1 MELSKTIQAL
11 VLSNN
16 EPIPFLG
23 FILRRFI
30 IMKKQFFTILS
41 LITVLCSLLV
51 GCGDLSYA
59 TISSNHPTDTI
70 AEDPE
75 DPLPEQ
81 ADSLSGQNGSME
93 SSENVSDTTSTDDTI
108 DIPEEYLSE
117 NSGIEYTVNE
127 NGEYVYD
134 GMLFRHKLVLTSRA
148 PTDKHFISIYIVLT
162 NDTELTAEKIFKDS
176 ICSKGISPNDL
187 MQEYPSYFYVVVGN
201 HVYEEPH

>member
-23 FILRRFI
+23 FILMRFI

-93 SSENVSDTTSTDDTI
+93 SDRKS
-108 DIPEEYLSE
+108 
-117 NSGIEYTVNE
+117 
-127 NGEYVYD
+127 
-134 GMLFRHKLVLTSRA
+134 
-148 PTDKHFISIYIVLT
+148 
-162 NDTELTAEKIFKDS
+162 
-176 ICSKGISPNDL
+176 
-187 MQEYPSYFYVVVGN
+187 VV
-201 HVYEEPH
+201 